1 MQADHV
7 FRRATGRP
15 IAVRAERCT
24 ITTADGREYL
34 DGAGGAIASS
44 VGHGRPEIIAAMSAQ
59 AAAVEYV
66 HATQFTTGSLS
77 ALADRVA
84 ALVPVDDARVF
95 PVSGGSEANET
106 ALKLARSYHLARG
119 EPDRHVVIARDGAYH
134 GNSRG
139 ALDASGRA
147 GLRAGY
153 EPWLGQTVRV
163 PLVNPYR
170 DERTGAEHAAEIE
183 RVIDRVGPHR
193 VAAFVAEPISGATL
207 GAVAPPDDY
216 WPAVAAVCRE
226 HGVLL
231 ILDEVMTGF
240 GRTGVWF
247 AAEHW
252 GVRPDIVTAGKGA
265 SSGYWPMGLCV
276 SSGEIHDTVESTGGF
291 VHGFTW
297 SHHPVGAAVGA
308 AVIDLIE
315 RDGLVEAS
323 AVLGA
328 IGLRRLRTALAAHD
342 RVGDVR
348 GTGLL
353 MAVELV
359 ADRVLKTPFDRADR
373 VAERVTEAAFDRGL
387 TCYPCTSV
395 VDGAVGDAVM
405 LGPPLCVT
413 EAELAEMVDRLV
425 AAITDVVGAAP

>member
-1 MQADHV
+1 MQRDHV

-15 IAVRAERCT
+15 TAVRAEGCT
-24 ITTADGREYL
+24 ITTTDGREYL

-44 VGHGRPEIIAAMSAQ
+44 VGHGRPEIVAAMSAQ

-66 HATQFTTGSLS
+66 HATQFTTAALS
-77 ALADRVA
+77 AFADRVA
-84 ALVPVDDARVF
+84 ALVPVDDACVF
-95 PVSGGSEANET
+95 PVSGGSEAIET
-106 ALKLARSYHLARG
+106 ALKLARSYQLARG

-183 RVIDRVGPHR
+183 RVIREIGPER
-193 VAAFVAEPISGATL
+193 IAAFVAEPISGATL
-207 GAVAPPDDY
+207 AALAPPDDY

-240 GRTGVWF
+240 GRTGRWF

-265 SSGYWPMGLCV
+265 SSGYWPMGLCI
-276 SSGEIHDTVESTGGF
+276 SSGEIHDAVEAAGGF

-308 AVIDLIE
+308 AVIDVIE
-315 RDGLVEAS
+315 REGLVEAS
-323 AVLGA
+323 ATLGEL
-328 IGLRRLRTALAAHD
+328 GLRRLRTELADHD

-353 MAVELV
+353 MAVEFV
-359 ADRVLKTPFDRADR
+359 SDRTLKTPFERADR
-373 VAERVTEAAFDRGL
+373 IAERVTEAAFDRGL

-413 EAELAEMVDRLV
+413 ETELVEMVDRL
-425 AAITDVVGAAP
+425 AAAVSDVLGTAG